1 MGGVSPRSASSSRR
15 PGAVPAV
22 VALLAA
28 HNVAV
33 NELAPDAAYVPLN
46 LTTTGVLLGIARAD
60 LGGLAP
66 AGLARARLPAGAR
79 VGGRLGVLVTAGIAA
94 AALAPPTRSWF
105 EDERVAALG
114 AAGLAFQ
121 VLVRIPLGTVVLEE
135 VAFRG
140 VLPALLERRIG
151 PRGAVA
157 ASAALFGLWHVLPTL
172 SALEMNDLASGT
184 GRRALLV
191 GAAVVGT
198 GLGGVALSWLRRR
211 AGSLAAPA
219 LVHWAAN
226 GTATIAA
233 AIVLGQ
239 R

>member
-1 MGGVSPRSASSSRR
+1 M
-15 PGAVPAV
+15 
-22 VALLAA
+22 ALLAA

-33 NELAPDAAYVPLN
+33 NELAPDVAYVPLN
-46 LTTTGVLLGIARAD
+46 LTTTGVLLGITRAE
-60 LGGLAP
+60 LAGLAP
-66 AGLARARLPAGAR
+66 AGLRRGALPAGAR
-79 VGGRLGVLVTAGIAA
+79 VGGRLAMLVTAGIAA
-94 AALAPPTRSWF
+94 AALAPQTRSWF
-105 EDERVAALG
+105 EDERVAGLG
-114 AAGLAFQ
+114 AAGVAFQ

-140 VLPALLERRIG
+140 VLPALLERRVG

-172 SALEMNDLASGT
+172 SALETNDLASGA

-191 GAAVVGT
+191 GGAVVGT
-198 GLGGVALSWLRRR
+198 GLGGAALSWLRRR
-211 AGSLAAPA
+211 ADSLAAPA

-226 GTATIAA
+226 AA
-233 AIVLGQ
+233 ATLAAAFVLGE